1 MSVINNSMRKAL
13 TLSLLAAAVTAVAAE
28 PADSVATDS
37 IAARNLKQVT
47 VTAKNV
53 YKVTDG
59 YAFVPSKTVKKT
71 SFDVK
76 QMISRVPLSNV
87 IVGFDGEITDIKK
100 NEAKYFIDSKPVSQ
114 EEVKAL
120 LNKDVERIEFLNNP
134 SDGAFL
140 GEKFAINIV
149 TRQAVYGGYMSVSAG
164 QRFFQPYGS
173 YYLSGKFVGSE
184 KWSLMAIGGYNYSK
198 ETGSHGTETTKFD
211 LEDHVTGEMVRI
223 DRISQKTGSLMRH
236 NSWSGAV
243 FWRYKTSG
251 NSELSVTA
259 GISSSRTPDN
269 NYNGILEHDNGAE
282 GAAYSRIS
290 SGRAQYPYI
299 TAYWTKNFSNGMT
312 LYILGDLHATF
323 SKSWSSYT
331 AGADPAISNYF
342 REKAY
347 APNVHA
353 NWSVPLKHNN
363 SLTLD
368 ADYKT
373 SRFKVDYA
381 GTVNTVENRHE
392 DKYSVWARYRQRFEF
407 GENELGYYLRAELPL
422 SSITMSDGRNF
433 SALDCSFSGSVDYSI
448 GERHSMDLSADY
460 DLRSRPISTMNDL
473 KIQNTDISGYEGNP
487 DLKSS
492 QHLSVDLSYT
502 WTQSRYFNL
511 SASAGYYNE
520 SRNIVTA
527 YNAYNGIVYT
537 SMFNSGKRESYDA
550 RLRASLQLL
559 DNSLLIKPFIALEN
573 FRQSGFL
580 NYSYW
585 NFNGGVDI
593 DYMNPCGFSVGLRY
607 SSPWGKGSQQDTSMI
622 TDMRSHILQITTSYS
637 VGNLSLWLQC
647 NPLYSYT
654 NMKYYV
660 KLPGVDIQNNPYW
673 KDSFSRLIMISAKY
687 TIDFGRKYR
696 HDQMNI
702 DARRITSM

>member
-1 MSVINNSMRKAL
+1 M
-13 TLSLLAAAVTAVAAE
+13 AVAAE
-28 PADSVATDS
+28 PVDSVATDS
-37 IAARNLKQVT
+37 IAARSLSEVT

-53 YKVTDG
+53 FKVTDG

-71 SFDVK
+71 SFDVR

-87 IVGFDGEITDIKK
+87 VVSHDGAIKDLRN
-100 NEAKYFIDSKPVSQ
+100 NEARFFIDGKPVSK
-114 EEVKAL
+114 EEVSAL

-134 SDGAFL
+134 SDGAFM
-140 GEKFAINIV
+140 GEKFAVNIV
-149 TRQAVYGGYMSVSAG
+149 TRKAVYGGYTTASVG
-164 QRFFQPYGS
+164 QQFFQPYGS

-184 KWSLMAIGGYNYSK
+184 KWSIMAIGGYNYSK
-198 ETGSHGTETTKFD
+198 ETGSHGTQTTKYD
-211 LEDHVTGEMVRI
+211 LEDHVTGEMVHV
-223 DRISQKTGSLMRH
+223 DRISQQTGSLMR
-236 NSWSGAV
+236 NRGWSGALY
-243 FWRYKTSG
+243 WRYKTSK

-269 NYNGILEHDNGAE
+269 NYYGILEHDNGAE
-282 GAAYSRIS
+282 GVAYSRSS
-290 SGRAQYPYI
+290 SGRAQYPYF
-299 TAYWTKNFSNGMT
+299 TAYWTKDFANGMT
-312 LYILGDLHATF
+312 LYIRGDLHATL
-323 SKSWSSYT
+323 SKSWSSYIS
-331 AGADPAISNYF
+331 GDSPAISNYF

-347 APNVHA
+347 APNLHA
-353 NWSVPLKHNN
+353 NWHIPLKHNN

-381 GTVNTVENRHE
+381 GTVNTTENRHE
-392 DKYSVWARYRQRFEF
+392 DNYAIWAKYRQRFKF

-422 SSITMSDGRNF
+422 RSITMSDGRNF
-433 SALDCSFSGSVDYSI
+433 NALDCSFSGSVDYSA
-448 GERHSMDLSADY
+448 GERHSIDLSADY

-473 KIQNTDISGYEGNP
+473 KIQNTDISGFEGNP
-487 DLKSS
+487 NLKSS

-511 SASAGYYNE
+511 SASARYYNE

-559 DNSLLIKPFIALEN
+559 NNSLLIKPFIALQD

-580 NYSYW
+580 NYSFW
-585 NFNGGVDI
+585 NFHGGVDI
-593 DYMNPCGFSVGLRY
+593 DYMNPCGFSVGLQY

-622 TDMRSHILQITTSYS
+622 TDMRSHILQITASYS

-654 NMKYYV
+654 NIKYYV
-660 KLPGVDIQNNPYW
+660 QLPGVDIRNNPYW

-696 HDQMNI
+696 HDRMNI